1 MNRNL
6 VVSTYGRFCINFPQS
21 RMKGEWHRLS
31 PYLTLEIVKQM
42 SKIQFT
48 EMFCMYVFVWIK
60 NPRWPP
66 QQDKKENRT
75 TWENLAYSL
84 KPLNN
89 LKSCWP
95 HCFLGNSAKIQ
106 FFMVIEFQDDCNRRT
121 YLCQWIYYWIINL
134 LNTNSTW
141 IIRWASSFIFSY
153 FMKYIWFY
161 SIFFSFRGQW
171 RIL

>member
-1 MNRNL
+1 
-6 VVSTYGRFCINFPQS
+6 
-21 RMKGEWHRLS
+21 
-31 PYLTLEIVKQM
+31 M

-48 EMFCMYVFVWIK
+48 EIFCMYVFVWVK
-60 NPRWPP
+60 NTRWPP

-106 FFMVIEFQDDCNRRT
+106 FFMVIEFQDDCHRRT

-161 SIFFSFRGQW
+161 SIFFSFLFFQRSMENPLVNNLKLKQPPQVQCPMQLLVQVDNW
-171 RIL
+171 PMDI